1 MKSGVPFKMVFEGM
15 DDLMLHERL
24 AMQIVLNEIES
35 GMKYNWLSGEYEE
48 QK

>member
-1 MKSGVPFKMVFEGM
+1 MKSGVPFDIIFDGM
-15 DDLMLHERL
+15 DDILQHERL

>member
-1 MKSGVPFKMVFEGM
+1 MVFEGM